1 MHTTFLIATGNDDVS
16 MIASREKLSKVYAWI
31 ISIIQQEQPLLT
43 LSRKPLKCIIGCLS
57 YSSFSHN
64 ISKTRLY
71 GLDIA
76 GVNVVDSPETTPMI
90 NNLVQIM
97 SIE

>member
-16 MIASREKLSKVYAWI
+16 MIASREKLSKVYAWVI
-31 ISIIQQEQPLLT
+31 CIIQQKQPLLA
-43 LSRKPLKCIIGCLS
+43 LSRKPVKCIIGSLS

-64 ISKTRLY
+64 IFKTRLY
-71 GLDIA
+71 SLDIA
-76 GVNVVDSPETTPMI
+76 GVNVVDSPETTPMM

-97 SIE
+97 RIE